1 MVKHLCWFLISACSF
16 GAGRSILDGVYTE
29 SQAAHGE
36 EQYSAKCARCHE
48 GADVDGPPLT
58 GDPFLDRWRE
68 DSLEALYTFVSTR
81 MPQDQPGSLGAAV
94 YVDIVAFLLQHNMF
108 PAGAKELT
116 AADLTVIQIVG
127 HDGPKPL
134 PTNAAVVVV
143 GCLSA
148 GANNT
153 WTLTNVGAFTR
164 TRMPDE
170 TSPAELQSSAQ
181 RPPGTQTLRLAN
193 LDSLKPDTLKG
204 QRVQAKGVLVRP
216 SAGERINVLTLDS
229 VGTSCAP

>member
-1 MVKHLCWFLISACSF
+1 MGFARRFDNANLC
-16 GAGRSILDGVYTE
+16 
-29 SQAAHGE
+29 
-36 EQYSAKCARCHE
+36 
-48 GADVDGPPLT
+48 P
-58 GDPFLDRWRE
+58 
-68 DSLEALYTFVSTR
+68 ALFFPIVS
-81 MPQDQPGSLGAAV
+81 PWAND
-94 YVDIVAFLLQHNMF
+94 LQ
-108 PAGAKELT
+108 
-116 AADLTVIQIVG
+116 IQIVG